1 MSRKT
6 AKSRR
11 RRGRMFT
18 QQGVALI
25 AVTLALSGIL
35 LLSDQFGT
43 RTNVDLMAAV
53 NHRDQMRAHF
63 LARSAL
69 NLSNLVIRLQQ
80 RIDNVQQLQGI
91 QITDFADILMTAFGG
106 DSEQVKDMIGLDADQ
121 VKGLGADIGTFG
133 VSITTEDDKIN
144 VNCANARGQV
154 TDYLVARI
162 SALYFLPLYDPIFS
176 EPDADGWRRDRDTQ
190 TQAIVDYIDLD
201 NARTGQPGAP
211 EDYGYENL
219 KDPYWPK
226 NNQLDT
232 RAALRL
238 VRGVDDRFWSLFG
251 SAFTV
256 YGGCKTN
263 LSAVTDPKILMSIF
277 ILAAKNPQDPILS
290 HPDQLWN
297 LALVVAKAKELG
309 FVFTSVDE
317 FQQFVKDPVASLTAG
332 LSQASSS
339 GGGTDAVVPRP
350 ARGLDRAR
358 ARQQQAGAD
367 RQRRPAPHL
376 PGRGLG
382 RGLARRQGP
391 DQAGRGRRLPAAPP
405 HAHRRLGHPGAPPER
420 APDAVRP
427 ARQRRL
433 GLPARRVTDG
443 PLHLCGRFRGLE
455 PQGGDCRAR
464 LPPRDD
470 LGGARAAGP
479 GRRRALRPARRAGPA
494 RDCRRAPAVAGHLLL
509 RGRR

>member
-1 MSRKT
+1 MSRKPT
-6 AKSRR
+6 KSRR
-11 RRGRMFT
+11 RRRRMFT
-18 QQGVALI
+18 QQGIALI

-43 RTNVDLMAAV
+43 RANVDLMAAV

-80 RIDNVQQLQGI
+80 RIDNIQQLQGI
-91 QITDFADILMTAFGG
+91 QITDFADLLMTAFGG
-106 DSEQVKDMIGLDADQ
+106 DAEQVKDVIGLDADQ

-232 RAALRL
+232 KAALRL

-317 FQQFVKDPVASLTAG
+317 FQQFVKDPVGSLTAG

-339 GGGTDAVVPRP
+339 GGGTTPSFP
-350 ARGLDRAR
+350 
-358 ARQQQAGAD
+358 
-367 RQRRPAPHL
+367 
-376 PGRGLG
+376 
-382 RGLARRQGP
+382 
-391 DQAGRGRRLPAAPP
+391 
-405 HAHRRLGHPGAPPER
+405 
-420 APDAVRP
+420 
-427 ARQRRL
+427 
-433 GLPARRVTDG
+433 GLPAGLT
-443 PLHLCGRFRGLE
+443 GLE
-455 PQGGDCRAR
+455 LDSNKLAQIAS
-464 LPPRDD
+464 
-470 LGGARAAGP
+470 AGP
-479 GRRRALRPARRAGPA
+479 RRIYRVEAWGEVTRGAKVRTKDGAVDVFPPLRRTLTGVWDTQVHPQNARPTLSGLPGNGAW
-494 RDCRRAPAVAGHLLL
+494 VYL
-509 RGRR
+509 REE